1 MGIGNFAI
9 RLCESSRCEREADE
23 GVQDNRGK
31 NLEQIIPIKEG
42 LRGNP

>member
-9 RLCESSRCEREADE
+9 RLCEREADE